1 MDLGLNTDQRLRLG
15 VLLSGGGRTFQN
27 LHDVCRRGELA
38 ADITVVVSSRPNVY
52 GVERAR
58 RAGVRTVI
66 ADRRRLDD
74 ETFHTTVS
82 TALTAAG
89 VDLVCMA
96 GFMSFWRIPPRF
108 EDRVLNIHPALLPK
122 FGGKGFYGDRVHRA
136 VLEAGETRSG
146 CTVHVCD
153 NEYDHGPIVLQRTV
167 PVLPDDTVESLAH
180 RVFAEELIAYPEAI
194 RRYVQPAG
202 R

>member
-1 MDLGLNTDQRLRLG
+1 MDLGLNTDRRLRLG

-27 LHDVCRRGELA
+27 LHDACGRGELA
-38 ADITVVVSSRPNVY
+38 ADIAVVVSSRPDAY

-66 ADRRRLDD
+66 AERRRLDD
-74 ETFHTTVS
+74 EAFHITITA
-82 TALTAAG
+82 ALTDAG

-96 GFMSFWRIPPRF
+96 GFTSFWRIPPQF
-108 EDRVLNIHPALLPK
+108 EGRVLNIHPALLPK
-122 FGGKGFYGDRVHRA
+122 FGGKGLYGDRVHRA
-136 VLEAGETRSG
+136 VLDAGEPQSG

-153 NEYDHGPIVLQRTV
+153 NQYDHGPIVLQHTV
-167 PVLPDDTVESLAH
+167 PVLPDDTVESLAR

-194 RRYVQPAG
+194 RRLAQSL